1 MNNYNFTQSLDGLNN
16 IEADNVNTSNLNVGS
31 LIVDTAEITTLSDC
45 NLINCTAETP
55 LNTTSVVNK
64 TYVDTNFVDRTNN
77 LTQNINGLKTFTD
90 DLTAPNIYCNTAL
103 YFRDINLGLNK
114 ALIFHQAD
122 IVYFDT
128 LTVFDNYWKFKCFNI
143 EQVVISQLSSTFN
156 NKLISLAQAR
166 FDNFT
171 PSCTVSSPTQINH
184 LTRKDYVDNN
194 FVDKTTAQTVAGIK
208 TFSVFPQT
216 TATTPTLANELIRK
230 DYVDNNFV
238 NLTTSQSIYGGKY
251 FGNRV
256 QLYGGIALEVGTG
269 SSSFAGVVDL
279 NAQATFDNFTPICS
293 VASPTAN
300 NHLTRKDYIDTNF
313 MNLTTNQLVGGQKTF
328 LGDMITQN
336 ITCTSALYFI
346 DLANALS
353 TNTPQIY
360 MEADIFYFD
369 TNPTYDNEW
378 HFWCAGNP
386 RLTISQYST
395 EINNPLNVHEDATF
409 SKQATF
415 DNFTPICS
423 VASPTANNHLTRKDY
438 IDNNFL
444 DRTNNLT
451 QNINGFKTFTNDTT
465 FNSQATF
472 NTLCPI
478 SSVNPTAGNHLT
490 RRDYV
495 ENNFVDKTSTQTIV
509 GNKIFNGNT
518 SYNGTA
524 LYCNCAGEFGNLV
537 HLRNFTR
544 VYDMISPFTGY
555 TQLYTSGNNF
565 FIYPVFAN
573 SGIHFYCRTS
583 ANLEVQTF
591 ISSATANTSLVP
603 FIASSTATF
612 NSSLVSNNL
621 TAPTSTSVNNI
632 YTTLVSGGE
641 INIGGSLGVNNIFG
655 QTFFNSA
662 SIFNLGCTFLGSLS
676 FNNGGTF
683 SEIEQTSGS
692 NLVIRNYTN
701 SRDIILS
708 TKSASTGQ
716 VDSLK
721 INTTSCDILSPTLNL
736 TSSSTINILT
746 PNNLTGVINFLN
758 TLTTATVNF
767 CSTAYTSI
775 FNLNARLAHKQVQY
789 MNEVKIISGTALTLA
804 FPLEQRWQFT
814 STGATQIVIDLPQL
828 TATHQAGFHFS
839 ILKTAS
845 NTNSVKFNR
854 QGTNVIRGL
863 NSITDLTTI
872 TVISGTSVFGGFL
885 TAELTTGNF
894 AWIFI

>member
-1 MNNYNFTQSLDGLNN
+1 MTGTELAFVPQFNNNNYAFYCKDSVPTQTKPLNINSVSTTINNLLVSNN
-16 IEADNVNTSNLNVGS
+16 ITSP
-31 LIVDTAEITTLSDC
+31 TTTSTNNIYT
-45 NLINCTAETP
+45 NLISGGIINIGSTASSCNFDSIPTFNSDTTFVGNIFSET
-55 LNTTSVVNK
+55 
-64 TYVDTNFVDRTNN
+64 
-77 LTQNINGLKTFTD
+77 
-90 DLTAPNIYCNTAL
+90 AIY
-103 YFRDINLGLNK
+103 FKDIG
-114 ALIFHQAD
+114 IG
-122 IVYFDT
+122 
-128 LTVFDNYWKFKCFNI
+128 
-143 EQVVISQLSSTFN
+143 SQLN
-156 NKLISLAQAR
+156 QAR
-166 FDNFT
+166 IFKQD
-171 PSCTVSSPTQINH
+171 
-184 LTRKDYVDNN
+184 DY
-194 FVDKTTAQTVAGIK
+194 
-208 TFSVFPQT
+208 
-216 TATTPTLANELIRK
+216 L
-230 DYVDNNFV
+230 
-238 NLTTSQSIYGGKY
+238 
-251 FGNRV
+251 
-256 QLYGGIALEVGTG
+256 
-269 SSSFAGVVDL
+269 
-279 NAQATFDNFTPICS
+279 
-293 VASPTAN
+293 
-300 NHLTRKDYIDTNF
+300 
-313 MNLTTNQLVGGQKTF
+313 
-328 LGDMITQN
+328 
-336 ITCTSALYFI
+336 
-346 DLANALS
+346 
-353 TNTPQIY
+353 
-360 MEADIFYFD
+360 YFD
-369 TNPTYDNEW
+369 TNINYTNGYSFRTSSNDT
-378 HFWCAGNP
+378 
-386 RLTISQYST
+386 LTITSALT
-395 EINNPLNVHEDATF
+395 TINNG
-409 SKQATF
+409 
-415 DNFTPICS
+415 
-423 VASPTANNHLTRKDY
+423 LTS
-438 IDNNFL
+438 
-444 DRTNNLT
+444 
-451 QNINGFKTFTNDTT
+451 NG
-465 FNSQATF
+465 QATF
-472 NTLCPI
+472 NNICPI
-478 SSVNPTAGNHLT
+478 SNVNPTAGNHLT
-490 RRDYV
+490 RRDYI
-495 ENNFVDKTSTQTIV
+495 ETNFVDKTSTQSIA

-565 FIYPVFAN
+565 FIYPDFAN
-573 SGIHFYCRTS
+573 SGIHFYCRHS
-583 ANLEVQTF
+583 ANFEVQSF
-591 ISSATANTSLVP
+591 ISSATANTSVVP
-603 FIASSTATF
+603 FVASSTATF
-612 NSSLVSNNL
+612 NSSLISNNL
-621 TAPTSTSVNNI
+621 TSPTTTSVNNI

-662 SIFNLGCTFLGSLS
+662 STFNLGCSFLGSLS

-692 NLVIRNYTN
+692 NLVIKNYTN

-746 PNNLTGVINFLN
+746 PNNLTGVINFLS